1 MLSTGLLRPPPS
13 IALTLYQEH
22 DDRHRG
28 AKRTRSSVI
37 LFLLLGLSADFSRF
51 SRLLYLRSLPFTRD
65 VDNLLL
71 QTVAPL
77 AVKQESES
85 NVNPSDIEE
94 QAPSSKNPRSVH
106 RGLVPTGKPSH

>member
-37 LFLLLGLSADFSRF
+37 LFLLLGLSAD
-51 SRLLYLRSLPFTRD
+51 LRSLSFCRD
-65 VDNLLL
+65 GENLLL